1 MTAPKPL
8 RCDFQGQTVDAIV
21 KFYLPHIIF
30 FGALVGVFL
39 LIAVTYLLVEQR
51 RTLREIVKTFDEFSV
66 VVESL
71 IVKITPLLQQQLATF
86 EKTKE
91 CPQCKK
97 VIDEAYGACPFCSHQ
112 FVKKYFVSVIGPG
125 DEKKLETAA
134 EKLSTALKI
143 DFHEMKHRLRMGF
156 EYAIPDHAKRR
167 EFMTA
172 VEKMGCTVKETLK
185 WV

>member
-1 MTAPKPL
+1 VETIIKS
-8 RCDFQGQTVDAIV
+8 
-21 KFYLPHIIF
+21 YLPHIMF
-30 FGALVGVFL
+30 FGTLVGILL
-39 LIAVTYLLVEQR
+39 LIIITYLLMEQR
-51 RTLREIVKTFDEFSV
+51 KVLQDLVSTFVEFSV
-66 VVESL
+66 TVESL
-71 IVKITPLLQQQLATF
+71 IVKITPLLQEQLTNF
-86 EKTKE
+86 GKTKE

-97 VIDEAYGACPFCSHQ
+97 RIDEAYGACPFCSHQ

-125 DEKKLETAA
+125 DEKTLETAA
-134 EKLSTALKI
+134 EKLSAALKI

-156 EYAIPDHAKRR
+156 DYAIPDHTKRH

>member
-1 MTAPKPL
+1 M
-8 RCDFQGQTVDAIV
+8 
-21 KFYLPHIIF
+21 F
-30 FGALVGVFL
+30 FGALVGVLL
-39 LIAVTYLLVEQR
+39 LIVITFLLVEQR
-51 RTLREIVKTFDEFSV
+51 RTLNNIVKTFDEFTV
-66 VVESL
+66 IVESL
-71 IVKITPLLQQQLATF
+71 IVKITPLLQQQLTTL

-97 VIDEAYGACPFCSHQ
+97 RIDEAYGACPFCSHQ

-125 DEKKLETAA
+125 DEKKLELAA
-134 EKLSTALKI
+134 EKLATALKI

-172 VEKMGCTVKETLK
+172 VEKMGCTVNEALK

>member
-1 MTAPKPL
+1 
-8 RCDFQGQTVDAIV
+8 VDAII
-21 KFYLPHIIF
+21 KSYFPHIMF
-30 FGALVGVFL
+30 FGTLLVVLL
-39 LIAVTYLLVEQR
+39 LIVIAYLFVEQKK
-51 RTLREIVKTFDEFSV
+51 TLNDVVREFVEFSV
-66 VVESL
+66 SVESL
-71 IVKITPLLQQQLATF
+71 IVKITPLLQEQLTTL

-97 VIDEAYGACPFCSHQ
+97 RIDDAYGACPFCAHQ
-112 FVKKYFVSVIGPG
+112 FIKKYFVSIIGPG
-125 DEKKLETAA
+125 DDKTLELAA
-134 EKLSTALKI
+134 DKLSTALKI

-156 EYAIPDHAKRR
+156 DYAIPDHAKRH

>member
-1 MTAPKPL
+1 M
-8 RCDFQGQTVDAIV
+8 
-21 KFYLPHIIF
+21 F
-30 FGALVGVFL
+30 FGTLVGMVLLAVITWLFLEQRKALVG
-39 LIAVTYLLVEQR
+39 
-51 RTLREIVKTFDEFSV
+51 IVKTLDEFTV
-66 VVESL
+66 NVESL
-71 IVKITPLLQQQLATF
+71 IVKITPILQEQLTTL

-97 VIDEAYGACPFCSHQ
+97 RIDEAYGACPFCSHQ

-125 DEKKLETAA
+125 DEKKLELAA

-172 VEKMGCTVKETLK
+172 VEKMGCAVKETLK

>member
-1 MTAPKPL
+1 
-8 RCDFQGQTVDAIV
+8 VDAII
-21 KFYLPHIIF
+21 KSYLPHIMF
-30 FGALVGVFL
+30 FGTLVVVLL
-39 LIAVTYLLVEQR
+39 LIVITYLLLEQR
-51 RTLREIVKTFDEFSV
+51 KTLADLVKTFVEFSV
-66 VVESL
+66 VIESL
-71 IVKITPLLQQQLATF
+71 TVKITPLLQQQLATL

-97 VIDEAYGACPFCSHQ
+97 RIDEAYGACPFCSHQ

-125 DEKKLETAA
+125 DEKMLETAA

>member
-1 MTAPKPL
+1 
-8 RCDFQGQTVDAIV
+8 VDAII
-21 KFYLPHIIF
+21 KSYFPHIMF
-30 FGALVGVFL
+30 FGTLLVVLL
-39 LIAVTYLLVEQR
+39 LIVITYHLVEQKR
-51 RTLREIVKTFDEFSV
+51 RLSGIARDFVEFSV
-66 VVESL
+66 AVESL
-71 IVKITPLLQQQLATF
+71 IAKIGPLVQERLATL
-86 EKTKE
+86 ENTKE

-97 VIDEAYGACPFCSHQ
+97 LIDEAYGSCPFCSHQ

-125 DEKKLETAA
+125 DEKTLEMAA
-134 EKLSTALKI
+134 DKLSVALKI

-156 EYAIPDHAKRR
+156 DYAIPDHAKRH

>member
-1 MTAPKPL
+1 MDDIIKA
-8 RCDFQGQTVDAIV
+8 
-21 KFYLPHIIF
+21 YLPHIMF
-30 FGALVGVFL
+30 FGTLIGVL
-39 LIAVTYLLVEQR
+39 LLVVVTFVLMEQKK
-51 RTLREIVKTFDEFSV
+51 TLGDLEKTFVEFSAS
-66 VVESL
+66 VESL
-71 IVKITPLLQQQLATF
+71 IVKITPLLQEQLATL
-86 EKTKE
+86 ERTKE

-97 VIDEAYGACPFCSHQ
+97 RIDEAYGACPFCSHQ

-125 DEKKLETAA
+125 DDKALESAA
-134 EKLSTALKI
+134 EKLSAAMKI

-172 VEKMGCTVKETLK
+172 VEKMGCSVKETLK